1 MQRLGGSDVLL
12 TDWEQRF
19 YASWVKAHLAD
30 WYSAGRIKSVE
41 AMWRKYGPLIGRP
54 FPGTSA
60 APQSIPPADN
70 DGCEYFVKL
79 DGVQQHCNAPAVWI
93 NKNKF
98 RYCDPHAEGVQKD
111 LRRRGGH
118 MELRPFTT

>member
-19 YASWVKAHLAD
+19 YASWAKAHLAD

-41 AMWRKYGPLIGRP
+41 AMWRKYGPLIGVN
-54 FPGTSA
+54 FPGMVAGS
-60 APQSIPPADN
+60 PSIPPADN

-79 DGVQQHCNAPAVWI
+79 DGVQQHCNVPARWI

-118 MELRPFTT
+118 MELRPFQS